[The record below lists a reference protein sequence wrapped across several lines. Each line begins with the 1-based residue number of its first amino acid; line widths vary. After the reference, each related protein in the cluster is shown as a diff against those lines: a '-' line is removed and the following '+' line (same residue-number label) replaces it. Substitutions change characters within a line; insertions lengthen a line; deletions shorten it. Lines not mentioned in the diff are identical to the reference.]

1 MKSTKFW
8 IILIAIIAIAAA
20 VGVYVVYSITPGTVA
35 RVYSG
40 GELVREIDL
49 SRVQEAYSFTVTS
62 ENGGENVV
70 SVEPG
75 RIRVSSA
82 DCPDKIC
89 VNQGWIDT
97 GAAPIVCLPNELV
110 IRLTDPDGTENAI
123 DAVS

>member
-8 IILIAIIAIAAA
+8 IILIAIIAVAA
-20 VGVYVVYSITPGTVA
+20 VVGTYVVYTAAPGTVA
-35 RVYSG
+35 KVYSE

-49 SRVQEAYSFTVTS
+49 SRVTEAYSFTVTS
-62 ENGGENVV
+62 ADGGENVV

-75 RIRVSSA
+75 RICVSSA

-89 VNQGWIDT
+89 VNQGWADS

>member
-1 MKSTKFW
+1 MKSNKFW
-8 IILIAIIAIAAA
+8 IILIAIIAAAAA
-20 VGVYVVYSITPGTVA
+20 VGTYAVYTAAPGTVA

-40 GELVREIDL
+40 GGLVREIDL
-49 SRVQEAYSFTVTS
+49 SRVTEPYSFTVTT

-75 RIRVSSA
+75 RICVSSA

-89 VNQGWIDT
+89 VNQGWIDS

-110 IRLTDPDGTENAI
+110 IRLTDPEGTENAI

>member
-8 IILIAIIAIAAA
+8 IILIAIFAIAAA
-20 VGVYVVYSITPGTVA
+20 AGVYVVYSTTPGTVA

-49 SRVQEAYSFTVTS
+49 SRVTEPYSFTVES
-62 ENGGENVV
+62 SNGGENTV

-82 DCPDKIC
+82 DCPDKVC
-89 VNQGWIDT
+89 VNQGWVDS
-97 GAAPIVCLPNELV
+97 GAAPIVCLPNQLV
-110 IRLTDPDGTENAI
+110 IRLTDPEGTENII